1 MWSLT
6 MRTAALNA
14 DFTYY
19 TFMMTQEE
27 IYGVFFANI
36 NQPVLYSF
44 HWFIHSL
51 INNVYL
57 TWVISD
63 LILLFIF
70 YHAIFNLFTIFEIKF
85 KTKNIERFYPA
96 IFITLLISWPYF
108 LGFNLT
114 YRQFAS
120 TILFFYSLSYIK
132 KSSIKSS
139 IIFIF
144 SVLTHNAAVF
154 FLPLI
159 GFFSNNLFLD
169 TWVIYQQQ

>member
-1 MWSLT
+1 MILTAYLVLIFFGLASIVIKFKRRYAYLYIIPVSIMWSLT

-70 YHAIFNLFTIFEIKF
+70 YHAIFNLFTILK
-85 KTKNIERFYPA
+85 
-96 IFITLLISWPYF
+96 
-108 LGFNLT
+108 
-114 YRQFAS
+114 
-120 TILFFYSLSYIK
+120 
-132 KSSIKSS
+132 
-139 IIFIF
+139 
-144 SVLTHNAAVF
+144 
-154 FLPLI
+154 
-159 GFFSNNLFLD
+159 
-169 TWVIYQQQ
+169 